1 MNINAENINPNNMI
15 SMSSNMN
22 MNINMNANMNANMN
36 MNIQDS
42 LGSINLSS
50 DQVLLHQ
57 VHLHK
62 L

>member
-22 MNINMNANMNANMN
+22 MNINMNANMNMN

>member
-22 MNINMNANMNANMN
+22 MNINMNANMN